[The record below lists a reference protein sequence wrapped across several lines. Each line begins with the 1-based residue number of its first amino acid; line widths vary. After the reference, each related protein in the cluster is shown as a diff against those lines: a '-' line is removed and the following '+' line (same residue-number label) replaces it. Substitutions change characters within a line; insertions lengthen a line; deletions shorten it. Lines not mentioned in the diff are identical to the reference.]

1 MIKKDINSL
10 EQLYKQMTTLEK
22 EQYKDDLFLLHKNR
36 GIKDLDSLVDEL
48 NTTQRRF
55 KVDANLRLFKHRK
68 IKSISEIKITN
79 LSKEKKLFCKKYN
92 ITSKEWNQR
101 AKDYEEQLKT
111 YLMDNINNLLF
122 IKSETLWNKSQEI
135 KIKEHQ
141 SAEIIN
147 NTAQK
152 SEHLN
157 NWKKDQAKLTYND
170 DITSKAELFANMYE
184 DHYLIFMTA
193 TLTDKE
199 NIYTNLADTH
209 SNIEKQIQQQHKQ
222 FIDFNKTIGYSLNE
236 KNIERKNIF
245 TKELTKSLNIHL
257 HYFEAVKKDDLE
269 KWLNTIV
276 SARKKV
282 SAIGRIELKVIYSQ
296 RDIIGS
302 VKTFKI
308 KTENVKLRILHNS
321 KKSKLVKDGRL
332 EGIWKITNTELEKG
346 NHISIKVSKRDF
358 KLEEQI
364 KEDNIIR
371 NFLNNKIS
379 NENLLL
385 PNDPKVLA
393 KDSIVKQ
400 LKYIL
405 KYATKTIEIDKH
417 ANNKDEFFNALSLEK
432 LLLKHNYSDN
442 ENSKLFN
449 MSISEYQYTKVKS
462 IIVRLFEEQYYNK
475 RVTQRTI
482 FYDFCE
488 YLKSIDI
495 QPILETLELKEQLQI
510 YGIDKITTKQLQ
522 IYFKKFNHS
531 STEFINYAIDE
542 LENSNKNI
550 SDTKAKELLL
560 KTLQNIDEQIFVKGT
575 NETIH
580 TPLLI
585 EQKNNNLLVNMKT
598 YKELAQYK
606 TFIAN
611 YQPLELDTSFYD
623 LMATKY
629 LSSYNNNKQHFYAK
643 KFYISQL
650 INDGVVVVYEDRVEI
665 QNTIYDFEIKK
676 SESKK
681 LKTFSER
688 DRYILSQNTFT
699 ESIDDFTSR
708 IKHFEY
714 EELGKLSNKSLLEY
728 NKGKKQLKSTIDELN
743 SKRVEQYINRS
754 ERIKQQLQTKPI
766 KQITPSKLKKRN
778 TTIKSLPLKNLLNIY
793 DEIDFEKINQFQG
806 DEQIANLIYN
816 CLIGAYHNYKMNYLP
831 PEHLKIFSNGIL
843 TKTLLSNTPKLKGI
857 EEEDGKYFLKAFNYI
872 EEQIAKNINNRKNI
886 PQTIFFTKDDLIID
900 KNISLSK
907 EQTDA
912 VLKCC
917 NSNISILT
925 GGGGTGKTTVSKTI
939 CHTLLNKG
947 LSIKLVSP
955 TGAAAT
961 RMSKVIGV
969 PANTI
974 HSSFKIN
981 INSKSNTKK
990 LEKFD
995 VLLID
1000 EASMLDEKIAYNI
1013 FKILPLPTKIIFI
1026 GDIQQLPPVGHGRI
1040 FENLYN
1046 SNKIPTAK
1054 LTKTF
1059 RQFSESEIL
1068 TLVEKL
1074 KNGNSNFKYNQYDN
1088 SRELNLINI
1097 KNNTQTIINLK
1108 GDEEKVINT
1117 KVINNICDIA
1127 IAKYFN
1133 VKESFQILVY
1143 DNKTRELINEKIKLQ
1158 NRELNISKEYQY
1170 KKKSY
1175 DFALYDKVIYKN
1187 NNHKKKIMNGFT
1199 GYIVELGEKNILVK
1213 WDNGFYEYVEQN
1225 EFKDLDY
1232 AFAITIHGSQGN
1244 EYKEVFLVIIK
1255 SILDKNILYTAITRA
1270 KEKLSVFT
1278 NNFLFKKSFTVSS
1291 QLIEYKNEIY
1301 EIQPSSRLDNLLI

>member
-10 EQLYKQMTTLEK
+10 EQLYNQMTTLEK
-22 EQYKDDLFLLHKNR
+22 EQYKMDLFELHKNR
-36 GIKDLDSLVDEL
+36 GLKDLVTLVEDL
-48 NTTQRRF
+48 NKTPRRF
-55 KVDANLRLFKHRK
+55 KVEANLRLSKYRK
-68 IKSISEIKITN
+68 IKTISEIKITD

-101 AKDYEEQLKT
+101 PQQFEEQLKT
-111 YLMDNINNLLF
+111 HLMDNINTLLF
-122 IKSETLWNKSQEI
+122 TKSESLWSKSQEI

-141 SAEIIN
+141 SAKILN

-152 SEHLN
+152 SETLN
-157 NWKKDQAKLTYND
+157 HWKKEQTKLIYND
-170 DITSKAELFANMYE
+170 DITSKAELFATMYD
-184 DHYLIFMTA
+184 DHYLVFMTV

-199 NIYTNLADTH
+199 NIYTNLADNHT
-209 SNIEKQIQQQHKQ
+209 NIEKQIQQQHKH

-236 KNIERKNIF
+236 KNIQRKNIF

-257 HYFEAVKKDDLE
+257 HYFEAVKKEDLE

-296 RDIIGS
+296 RDIIDS

-308 KTENVKLRILHNS
+308 KTENVKLRILHSS
-321 KKSKLVKDGRL
+321 KKSKLVKDGRI
-332 EGIWKITNTELEKG
+332 EGIYKITNTELEKG

-371 NFLNNKIS
+371 SFLNNKIS

-405 KYATKTIEIDKH
+405 KYATKTIELDKLS
-417 ANNKDEFFNALSLEK
+417 NNKDEFFSNLSLEK

-449 MSISEYQYTKVKS
+449 LNLSEYQYTKVKS
-462 IIVRLFEEQYYNK
+462 ITVKAYEEQYYNK
-475 RVTQRTI
+475 QVIERTT
-482 FYDFCE
+482 FYNFCE
-488 YLKSIDI
+488 YLKTIDI

-510 YGIDKITTKQLQ
+510 HGIDKITTKQLQ
-522 IYFKKFNHS
+522 QYFKKFNHN
-531 STEFINYAIDE
+531 STEFINYDIDE
-542 LENSNKNI
+542 IENSNKNM
-550 SDTKAKELLL
+550 SDSKMRELLL
-560 KTLQNIDEQIFVKGT
+560 KTLESIDEQIYVKGT

-598 YKELAQYK
+598 YKELEQYK
-606 TFIAN
+606 TFIAH
-611 YQPLELDTSFYD
+611 YQPLELYTSFYD
-623 LMATKY
+623 LMTTNY

-650 INDGVVVVYEDRVEI
+650 IQDNVVKVYENSVEI
-665 QNTIYDFEIKK
+665 QDILYEFDTKK

-688 DRYILSQNTFT
+688 DRYILEQNTFT
-699 ESIDDFTSR
+699 ETIDDFTSR

-714 EELGKLSNKSLLEY
+714 VELGKLSNKSLLEY
-728 NKGKKQLKSTIDELN
+728 NKGKKQLKETIDEVN

-754 ERIKQQLQTKPI
+754 EQIKKLLQTKPI
-766 KQITPSKLKKRN
+766 KQISSTKFKKKN
-778 TTIKSLPLKNLLNIY
+778 TTTKTVPLKNLLNIY
-793 DEIDFEKINQFQG
+793 DEIDFEQINQLQG
-806 DEQIANLIYN
+806 DEKIANLIYN
-816 CLIGAYHNYKMNYLP
+816 CLINSYHNYKMNYLTV
-831 PEHLKIFSNGIL
+831 EHLKIFSNGIL
-843 TKTLLSNTPKLKGI
+843 NKTLLSNTPKFKGI

-872 EEQIAKNINNRKNI
+872 EEQIANSINNRKNI
-886 PQTIFFTKDDLIID
+886 PQTITFTKEDLIID
-900 KNISLSK
+900 KNITLSK
-907 EQTDA
+907 EQIDA

-981 INSKSNTKK
+981 INSKSNTNK

-1013 FKILPLPTKIIFI
+1013 FKILPLTTKLIFI

-1054 LTKTF
+1054 LTQTF
-1059 RQFSESEIL
+1059 RQSSESEIL
-1068 TLVEKL
+1068 SLVKKL
-1074 KNGNSNFKYNQYDN
+1074 KKADTNFTYNDYDN
-1088 SRELNLINI
+1088 NRELNLVNI

-1108 GDEEKVINT
+1108 GDEEKIINK

-1143 DNKTRELINEKIKLQ
+1143 DNSTRELINEKIKLA
-1158 NRELNISKEYQY
+1158 NRELNISKEYQH
-1170 KKKSY
+1170 KNKSY
-1175 DFALYDKVIYKN
+1175 NFALYDKVIYKN

-1199 GYIVELGEKNILVK
+1199 GYVVELGENNILVK
-1213 WDNGFYEYVEQN
+1213 WENGFYEYVEKN

-1270 KEKLSVFT
+1270 KQKLSIFT
-1278 NNFLFKKSFTVSS
+1278 NDFLFKKSFAVSS
-1291 QLIEYKNEIY
+1291 QLIEYKNEMY
-1301 EIQPSSRLDNLLI
+1301 EIKPNSRLDNLLI